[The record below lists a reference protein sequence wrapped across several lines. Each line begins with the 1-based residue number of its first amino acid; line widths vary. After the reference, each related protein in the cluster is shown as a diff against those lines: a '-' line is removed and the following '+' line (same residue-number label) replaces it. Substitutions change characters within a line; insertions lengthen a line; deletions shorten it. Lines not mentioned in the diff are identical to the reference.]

1 MSRPEVGRARAF
13 LQRADA
19 NLAAVRAMEA
29 LDEVPD
35 EIVGFHG
42 QQAAE
47 RGNVAM
53 IPVMDATT
61 IDREFE
67 QLQVEFQDV
76 AKTVQSLAAKMQ
88 AAEKAGDAN
97 AAEWLGD
104 LKQVAQDVD
113 DEQTQVKALLLAVH
127 DFIGGVAQAQ
137 QGSAAPAAEEKP
149 PLFAPGHE
157 PSGEGEGTQPSG
169 PQRHGM
175 LGGMLGGMM
184 GGGMMGGGMFGG
196 YYGGGFGRAMEMGM
210 AMNLGAN
217 LIGSIFR

>member
-1 MSRPEVGRARAF
+1 MMRS
-13 LQRADA
+13 
-19 NLAAVRAMEA
+19 
-29 LDEVPD
+29 
-35 EIVGFHG
+35 
-42 QQAAE
+42 
-47 RGNVAM
+47 
-53 IPVMDATT
+53 MDATA
-61 IDREFE
+61 IDQEFA

-97 AAEWLGD
+97 ATEWLGD

-127 DFIGGVAQAQ
+127 EFIGGVAQAQ
-137 QGSAAPAAEEKP
+137 QGSAPEAAEEKP

-157 PSGEGEGTQPSG
+157 PAWEDQGAQQPA

-217 LIGSIFR
+217 LMGGIFRL

>member
-1 MSRPEVGRARAF
+1 
-13 LQRADA
+13 
-19 NLAAVRAMEA
+19 
-29 LDEVPD
+29 
-35 EIVGFHG
+35 
-42 QQAAE
+42 
-47 RGNVAM
+47 M
-53 IPVMDATT
+53 ILVMDSTT

-67 QLQVEFQDV
+67 QLQSEFQDV
-76 AKTVQSLAAKMQ
+76 AKSIQSIAAKMQ

-97 AAEWLGD
+97 ATEWLGD

-113 DEQTQVKALLLAVH
+113 DEQTQVKTLLLAIH
-127 DFIGGVAQAQ
+127 DFIGGVAQTQ
-137 QGSAAPAAEEKP
+137 QAAPVSAAEEKP
-149 PLFAPGHE
+149 PLFAPGQE
-157 PSGEGEGTQPSG
+157 QQQPE

-217 LIGSIFR
+217 LVSSIFR